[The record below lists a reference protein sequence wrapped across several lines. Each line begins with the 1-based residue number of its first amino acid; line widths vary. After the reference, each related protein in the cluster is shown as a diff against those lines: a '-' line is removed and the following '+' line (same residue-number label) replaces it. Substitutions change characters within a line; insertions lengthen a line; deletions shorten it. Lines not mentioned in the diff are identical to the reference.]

1 MIITSIRNTVLSL
14 ALVGGCMMAA
24 VAATPAR
31 EAALNGVWTLAKP
44 MGNTLLDANGAAP
57 PLLPAGKKLY
67 DQRRAQL
74 AKGDTSFDLS
84 KKCKPIGFPR
94 VLWDGQPFDMQIQP
108 KLVFFGYTWN
118 RNHRTANISDAL
130 PDLQV
135 ARYYGT
141 SSAHWDGDTL
151 VVNSGLFNDNT
162 LLDSSGLPH
171 SEDMML
177 VERYRP
183 TNNGKSME
191 VRVQI
196 TDAKFYSK
204 PWEAVATFNKVP
216 DGRILENVCQLT
228 SPFYKDLLR
237 GR

>member
-1 MIITSIRNTVLSL
+1 MINSGIKKIAVGLLLCAAASL
-14 ALVGGCMMAA
+14 PLAA
-24 VAATPAR
+24 APSAR

-44 MGNTLLDANGAAP
+44 MGKTLLDASGNAP
-57 PLLPAGKKLY
+57 PLLPAGKALY
-67 DQRRAQL
+67 EQRRAQL

-84 KKCKPIGFPR
+84 VKCKPIGFPR
-94 VLWDGQPFDMQIQP
+94 VLWDGGPFDIQLQS
-108 KLVFFGYTWN
+108 KVVFFGYSWN
-118 RNHRTANISDAL
+118 RNHRTANMSDEL

-151 VVNSGLFNDNT
+151 VVESGLFNDMT

-171 SEDMML
+171 SEEMML
-177 VERYRP
+177 TERYRP

-191 VRVQI
+191 VRVKI
-196 TDAKFYSK
+196 TDARYYSK
-204 PWEAVATFNKVP
+204 PWEVLATFNKVP
-216 DGRILENVCQLT
+216 DGRIAENVCQLT
-228 SPFYKDLLR
+228 SPFYKDLIR